1 MATTFEKVNEY
12 DHENEEWRHYVE
24 RFDHFFTA
32 NEITDKDKRRS
43 VFLVSVGAKT
53 YKLIR
58 SLVAPGDP
66 KELTYE
72 ELAKIVEEHYQ
83 GPEGQSLLFLFNV
96 LNSTRQ
102 QPGSEHCEFGS
113 TVDEMLRDRLV
124 CGTKDEKIQHRLL
137 AEPKLT
143 LKRALDLAIAIKTS
157 ERDALDLKKD
167 NPVGQGD
174 NPVNTLVQ
182 KPRDTR
188 QGHKHNT
195 TNVKCSRCDG
205 KTRP

>member
-1 MATTFEKVNEY
+1 MATTFEKVDEY

-43 VFLVSVGAKT
+43 VVLVSVGAKT

-58 SLVAPGDP
+58 RLVAPGDP

-102 QPGSEHCEFGS
+102 QPGETIPVFLAELRRLSEHCE
-113 TVDEMLRDRLV
+113 

-143 LKRALDLAIAIKTS
+143 LKRASPRPCKSYRNVRKRRFRS
-157 ERDALDLKKD
+157 EER
-167 NPVGQGD
+167 
-174 NPVNTLVQ
+174 
-182 KPRDTR
+182 
-188 QGHKHNT
+188 
-195 TNVKCSRCDG
+195 
-205 KTRP
+205 